1 MAYRIPN
8 KNPIDV
14 EQRVAVGVSIPFNVN
29 DVFSKTYTTTDQ
41 IKSNIINYILT
52 DKGERVFNLD
62 FGSSLRRYVFE
73 NITPESISLLQ
84 QTLGSELQTNF
95 PNVQFNQIS
104 VTPNYDENTINISI
118 TYTIYNGPVNQIN
131 ITV

>member
-8 KNPIDV
+8 KNPIDI

-29 DVFSKTYTTTDQ
+29 DVFNKTYTTTDQ

-52 DKGERVFNLD
+52 DKGERVFNPD

-73 NITPESISLLQ
+73 NITPGNISLLQ
-84 QTLGSELQTNF
+84 QTLGNELQTNF

-104 VTPNYDENTINISI
+104 ITPNYDTNTINISI
-118 TYTIYNGPVNQIN
+118 VYTIYNGPENQIN
-131 ITV
+131 ITI

>member
-29 DVFSKTYTTTDQ
+29 DVFNKTYSTSDQ

-52 DKGERVFNLD
+52 DRGERVFNLD
-62 FGSSLRRYVFE
+62 FGSSLRRYIFE
-73 NITPESISLLQ
+73 NSNLANSSLLQ
-84 QTLGSELQTNF
+84 QTLSSELSTNF
-95 PNVQFNQIS
+95 PNVQFNQIV
-104 VTPNYDENTINISI
+104 VTPNYDQNTINITI
-118 TYTIYNGPVNQIN
+118 NYTIYNGPENQIN

>member
-84 QTLGSELQTNF
+84 QTLGSELQANF